1 MITEMAASLPRRSP
15 LPTGFADWRA
25 RLDRE
30 RVAPVIG
37 VAGSK
42 GKTSVVRALES
53 IFHAGGYR
61 LATWTDSGVE
71 IEGERQRGE
80 LGPWSRALTRLAAGG
95 LDVALQEL
103 DWATVPTLSAP
114 GVKYPVVAVA
124 NLCGNSEACFLT
136 PETVQARR
144 ALQLIRSSIA
154 TTGRLVLN
162 ADDFALSEDAGFA
175 GDPEGRYL
183 VGISADTPVLRR
195 HMLRGGDA
203 SWVENGSIVIREGPR
218 KQRIAELSGLPSTRE
233 GTIPFA
239 IQNALIATAIARC
252 CGISESAVA
261 AGLTSHEARP
271 ESMPGSFNVFDSGS
285 ATIVVDRPMPSWF
298 LRTSL
303 RAAANLGSGRQIRVA
318 GPMPDVFTDDLSEVG
333 RLLGRNGGVL
343 IVHGDWPAERLERL
357 RQGVAGNTV
366 PPIFLQAPDERTAVH
381 QAMGMLRAD
390 DVLLV
395 LAENSQGTVSL
406 IQRRLRRVRS
416 QPRVDA
422 SAVKAS

>member
-1 MITEMAASLPRRSP
+1 VIAEPVAPRPRRSP
-15 LPTGFADWRA
+15 LPTGFGDWRA

-42 GKTSVVRALES
+42 GKTSVLRALES
-53 IFHAGGYR
+53 IFRAGGYR

-136 PETVQARR
+136 AETVQARR

-162 ADDFALSEDAGFA
+162 ADDFALSEDAGFV
-175 GDPEGRYL
+175 GHPEGRYL

-195 HMLRGGDA
+195 HILRGGDA
-203 SWVENGSIVIREGPR
+203 SWVENGIIVVRDGPR
-218 KQRIAELSGLPSTRE
+218 TQRIAELRGLPSTRE

-239 IQNALIATAIARC
+239 VQNALIATAIARC
-252 CGISESAVA
+252 CGISERVIA
-261 AGLTSHEARP
+261 AGLTTHEARP

-366 PPIFLQAPDERTAVH
+366 PPIFLQAPDERTAVQ

-406 IQRRLRRVRS
+406 IQRRLRRVPS
-416 QPRVDA
+416 QNRVDA